1 MYIYICK
8 YAVYIY
14 ICIKKKDIDIYVDVD
29 IDMNN
34 ISNPT
39 ILGMWLEPESY
50 SVRTGL
56 DRQDIINMTCDPTI

>member
-1 MYIYICK
+1 MQICC
-8 YAVYIY
+8 VYIY
-14 ICIKKKDIDIYVDVD
+14 ICIKKKYIDIYVDVD